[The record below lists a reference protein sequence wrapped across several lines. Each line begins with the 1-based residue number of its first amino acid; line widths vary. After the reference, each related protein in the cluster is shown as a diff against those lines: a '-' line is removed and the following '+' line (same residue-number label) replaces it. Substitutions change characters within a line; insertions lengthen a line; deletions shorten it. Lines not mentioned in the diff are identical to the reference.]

1 MKDKTSINRKSNTG
15 AVERETK
22 VHDREGDIMAI
33 ATRDVVS
40 IPPSKSIKDT
50 AKVMMEHE
58 FRRLPIADPGSGKL
72 LGIVTVMDILDFFG
86 GGKKFNIIEKKYQDN
101 FLAAINEPVKEIMTR
116 DLITVS
122 NKASIAETIGVM
134 LSNQLG
140 AIPLVDG
147 DGKLAGVVTERD
159 IALSLAGVAG
169 KDIVQDFMSTKV
181 FNTTPGTPLG
191 DACKI
196 MVRNGLRRIPIIGG
210 EADISNA
217 AKKLLGILTSTDVIR
232 FLNAKELFDNLNSNL
247 ATDVLE
253 TKISDIMAKEPVTV
267 APNMSIGELCEL
279 FAEKNIG
286 GVPVVKDVF
295 TVPET
300 MQLDEVARLMLENG
314 IGSVPVMND
323 DDEMVG
329 IVSKADFAT
338 LAVGIAFEKIT
349 VKEIMSKDLTVVSPT
364 ERLVHARRQMLE
376 SHVGRLP
383 VVEDEGLAGMV
394 TSKDLMRAFIDFR
407 KKVPEK
413 YQKSQI
419 KEVLVEDIMS
429 SNPTFTSKDA
439 TIADVARVMIE
450 TGYNGLP
457 VVEDDNV
464 VGIITQTDIL
474 RLIEK
479 LES

>member
-1 MKDKTSINRKSNTG
+1 MQIKNLMSEDIITIDKDQNLSDALKLLRKHNIS
-15 AVERETK
+15 
-22 VHDREGDIMAI
+22 
-33 ATRDVVS
+33 
-40 IPPSKSIKDT
+40 
-50 AKVMMEHE
+50 
-58 FRRLPIADPGSGKL
+58 RLPVTNNKQL
-72 LGIVTVMDILDFFG
+72 VGII
-86 GGKKFNIIEKKYQDN
+86 
-101 FLAAINEPVKEIMTR
+101 
-116 DLITVS
+116 S
-122 NKASIAETIGVM
+122 
-134 LSNQLG
+134 
-140 AIPLVDG
+140 
-147 DGKLAGVVTERD
+147 ERD
-159 IALSLAGVAG
+159 IAA
-169 KDIVQDFMSTKV
+169 K
-181 FNTTPGTPLG
+181 LG
-191 DACKI
+191 SSKYESMPAS
-196 MVRNGLRRIPIIGG
+196 RLH
-210 EADISNA
+210 IS
-217 AKKLLGILTSTDVIR
+217 SV
-232 FLNAKELFDNLNSNL
+232 
-247 ATDVLE
+247 
-253 TKISDIMAKEPVTV
+253 M
-267 APNMSIGELCEL
+267 
-279 FAEKNIG
+279 
-286 GVPVVKDVF
+286 VKDVF
-295 TVPET
+295 TVPQT

-323 DDEMVG
+323 DDDMVG
-329 IVSKADFAT
+329 IVSKADFVT

-383 VVEDEGLAGMV
+383 VVEDEFLAGMV

-457 VVEDDNV
+457 VVEEDKV

>member
-1 MKDKTSINRKSNTG
+1 MQIKNLMSEDIITIDKDQNLSDALKLLRKHN
-15 AVERETK
+15 
-22 VHDREGDIMAI
+22 
-33 ATRDVVS
+33 VS
-40 IPPSKSIKDT
+40 
-50 AKVMMEHE
+50 
-58 FRRLPIADPGSGKL
+58 RLPVTNNKQL
-72 LGIVTVMDILDFFG
+72 VGII
-86 GGKKFNIIEKKYQDN
+86 
-101 FLAAINEPVKEIMTR
+101 
-116 DLITVS
+116 S
-122 NKASIAETIGVM
+122 
-134 LSNQLG
+134 
-140 AIPLVDG
+140 
-147 DGKLAGVVTERD
+147 ERD
-159 IALSLAGVAG
+159 IAA
-169 KDIVQDFMSTKV
+169 K
-181 FNTTPGTPLG
+181 LG
-191 DACKI
+191 SSKYES
-196 MVRNGLRRIPIIGG
+196 MPPSRLH
-210 EADISNA
+210 IS
-217 AKKLLGILTSTDVIR
+217 SV
-232 FLNAKELFDNLNSNL
+232 
-247 ATDVLE
+247 
-253 TKISDIMAKEPVTV
+253 M
-267 APNMSIGELCEL
+267 
-279 FAEKNIG
+279 
-286 GVPVVKDVF
+286 VKDVF
-295 TVPET
+295 TVPQT

-323 DDEMVG
+323 DDDMVG
-329 IVSKADFAT
+329 IVSKADFVT

-383 VVEDEGLAGMV
+383 VVEDEELAGMV

-439 TIADVARVMIE
+439 TIADVVRVMIE

-457 VVEDDNV
+457 VVEEDKV